1 MGTTILLLC
10 AVGLG
15 CYFLGRGT
23 RSDGKSAVRKTADN
37 DSHSRYDNYD
47 RPDAQKNA
55 AGLREPVPPSPA
67 EQAQA
72 SALHRAIANREM
84 TPERRRALSE
94 IRQQQALD
102 RQHDSRM
109 AAAAGLMGVAAG
121 AALMRHHDAEAMQAH
136 IDQAAAMQRDAI
148 EQQDHDDGG
157 ADGSDASDLADEF
170 GIDGI
175 DFDEDWSVDD
185 ESDHGDTD
193 ADSQNGYDDDSY
205 GGDDSGYDDGG
216 SDDADGQDDYGGY
229 GDDYSDCG
237 GDDGGGDFF

>member
-15 CYFLGRGT
+15 CYLIGRGT
-23 RSDGKSAVRKTADN
+23 RKDRQSAVSKTAD
-37 DSHSRYDNYD
+37 
-47 RPDAQKNA
+47 
-55 AGLREPVPPSPA
+55 EPSSPA
-67 EQAQA
+67 APVQAPA
-72 SALHRAIANREM
+72 AHRSAVNREM

-121 AALMRHHDAEAMQAH
+121 AALMHHHDAEATQAH

-148 EQQDHDDGG
+148 AQQDHDDGG

-185 ESDHGDTD
+185 ESIHED
-193 ADSQNGYDDDSY
+193 AAADGQDSFDDESY
-205 GGDDSGYDDGG
+205 GGDDDSGYDDDSSDYAG
-216 SDDADGQDDYGGY
+216 SQDDCGGY
-229 GDDYSDCG
+229 DDGYSDYG
-237 GDDGGGDFF
+237 GDDGGDGGDFF